1 LFTNNVETFLS
12 QAFQDEA
19 LKKQLLL
26 AESDSEIM
34 EIAHQAGYKFEQSQ
48 LDECCEQTASTRS
61 ERFFSD
67 LFYPDN
73 VKRKTRV
80 SELAS
85 DCHNITTQLAIDAE
99 RFKQELDSVN
109 STFRSLFQNIN
120 VSSSQYTVNK
130 HNIHGWT
137 LESIDIVNY
146 YVTFS
151 GEPFLALEK
160 AAASYLLRTGKISQN
175 EFNRLVNISTWL
187 ESVID
192 FAVSLWPVSAAIYG
206 AQQRTKMRKAI
217 AELVSLRIE
226 FKKSQN
232 LNTRRINSLTS
243 LIGALNDLEAL
254 GYYTE
259 ESLRR
264 VAEQKLQHFQQ
275 QVWAVSNTDVRSELA
290 LLDRNRGSWTNED
303 P

>member
-1 LFTNNVETFLS
+1 MNNIETFLN
-12 QAFQDEA
+12 QVYQDEI

-26 AESDSEIM
+26 AESDSEII
-34 EIAHQAGYKFEQSQ
+34 EIAHQAGYKFERSQ
-48 LDECCEQTASTRS
+48 LDECYNQTATTRS
-61 ERFFSD
+61 DRFFTD

-73 VKRKTRV
+73 PKRKVRV

-85 DCHNITTQLAIDAE
+85 DCHYITNQLAIDAE
-99 RFKQELDSVN
+99 HFKQELDSVN

-120 VSSSQYTVNK
+120 VSSSQYTVDR

-137 LESIDIVNY
+137 LETIDIVNY
-146 YVTFS
+146 YVTFA
-151 GEPFLALEK
+151 GEPFLALQK

-206 AQQRTKMRKAI
+206 AQQRENMRKAI
-217 AELVSLRIE
+217 RELVLIRIK
-226 FKKSQN
+226 FKKSQII
-232 LNTRRINSLTS
+232 NTRRINSVKS
-243 LIGALNDLEAL
+243 LIGALNNLEAL
-254 GYYTE
+254 GSYTE
-259 ESLRR
+259 ESLKR
-264 VAEQKLQHFQQ
+264 VAERKIQDFQQ
-275 QVWAVSNTDVRSELA
+275 QVLGVSDTDVQSELA

-303 P
+303 PST